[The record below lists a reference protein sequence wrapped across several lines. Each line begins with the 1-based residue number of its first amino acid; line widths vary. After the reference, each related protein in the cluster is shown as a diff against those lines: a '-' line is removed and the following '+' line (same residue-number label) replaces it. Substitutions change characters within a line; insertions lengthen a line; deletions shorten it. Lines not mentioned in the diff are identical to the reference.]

1 MKYSW
6 SLQLKTETSKHS
18 FWLTPLL
25 AILMALTM
33 GAVFLMAYGFNPL
46 MVYVAMFQGAF
57 GSFYG
62 FSETLVKAIPIALCS
77 LAVAIAFRMQLWNIG
92 AEGQLY
98 LGALAASWVALNV
111 HNLPPMVILILMFM
125 AAALAGGIWGAV
137 PGGLK
142 AYLGANETITT
153 LMLNYVAILWVD
165 YLVYG
170 PWKDPHGYNF
180 PLTPVF
186 DQNAWLPILFGNR
199 VHIGLLLVI
208 IVAVVLYLLIEKTT
222 WGYRVRVIGQSQ
234 SAARYGGMNVKR
246 TIIMAMLL
254 SGAIAGAAG
263 MVEASGITHRL
274 QHAMSPGY
282 GYTAIIIAWLSGLN
296 ALAILPV
303 SFLFGALLVG
313 GYSVQSSGIPFAIV
327 LMLQGSLLFFLVGG
341 EVFSR
346 YRLRLIKRGSN

>member
-1 MKYSW
+1 MKYRL
-6 SLQLKTETSKHS
+6 SLQLKNETSKNS
-18 FWLTPLL
+18 TWLTPLL
-25 AILMALTM
+25 AVIMAFAL
-33 GAVFLMAYGFNPL
+33 GAVFLLAYGYDPIS
-46 MVYVAMFQGAF
+46 VYTSMLQGAF

-62 FSETLVKAIPIALCS
+62 FSETLVKAIPIAICS

-98 LGALAASWVALNV
+98 MGAFAASWVALNM
-111 HNLPPMVILILMFM
+111 HDLPAAIIIILMFLV
-125 AAALAGGIWGAV
+125 AAAAGGVWGAI
-137 PGGLK
+137 PGSLK

-165 YLVYG
+165 FLVYG
-170 PWKDPHGYNF
+170 PWKDPKGYNF

-186 DQNAWLPILFGNR
+186 PKDAWLPILFGNR
-199 VHIGLLLVI
+199 VHIGLILVL
-208 IVAVVLYLLIEKTT
+208 VLAMVLYLLIEKTA
-222 WGYRVRVIGQSQ
+222 WGYRIRVIGHSQ
-234 SAARYGGMNVKR
+234 LAARYGGMNVKR
-246 TIIMAMLL
+246 TIIMAMFI
-254 SGAIAGAAG
+254 SGAIAGVAG

-274 QHAMSPGY
+274 QHTMSPGY

-327 LMLQGSLLFFLVGG
+327 SMLQGALLFFLVGG

-346 YRLRLIKRGSN
+346 YRIRLIKRGSN

>member
-1 MKYSW
+1 
-6 SLQLKTETSKHS
+6 
-18 FWLTPLL
+18 
-25 AILMALTM
+25 
-33 GAVFLMAYGFNPL
+33 
-46 MVYVAMFQGAF
+46 
-57 GSFYG
+57 
-62 FSETLVKAIPIALCS
+62 
-77 LAVAIAFRMQLWNIG
+77 
-92 AEGQLY
+92 
-98 LGALAASWVALNV
+98 
-111 HNLPPMVILILMFM
+111 
-125 AAALAGGIWGAV
+125 
-137 PGGLK
+137 GLK

-153 LMLNYVAILWVD
+153 LMLNYVAILGVD

-170 PWKDPHGYNF
+170 PWKDPQGYNF

-186 DQNAWLPILFGNR
+186 AKEAWLPILFGNR
-199 VHIGLLLVI
+199 VHIGLLLV
-208 IVAVVLYLLIEKTT
+208 VLLAVVLYLLVEKTT

-246 TIIMAMLL
+246 TIIMVMLI
-254 SGAIAGAAG
+254 SGAIAGVAG

-327 LMLQGSLLFFLVGG
+327 LMLQGALLFFLVGG

-346 YRLRLIKRGSN
+346 YRLRLIKRGSK